1 MPHLLK
7 TLEGRY
13 WLPNRARYSRH
24 GVLRDAPRGGFEL
37 TVDRGWS
44 REVMQDLDARNGLVV
59 LGRTTDHRP
68 VTLHQGFLK
77 NYNLFSPETSSG
89 TFFFNQIF
97 LGAHLHNAADA
108 AITEV
113 GVRISNL
120 DRWLGVSGFTI
131 DYDQLPVGRISIHF
145 SRPEDLEVELEP
157 GLKLVFSFTWQ
168 GPTFRHPQLEASLEQ
183 GLWLSIRAWPAR
195 PFAGLRR
202 TASQLLDLF
211 TLLVGEPLVFEAMD
225 AELFT
230 RGSRKRR
237 SEKIDIFFSPVGRD
251 VVEVVEAHRMII
263 PFRAVESD
271 LPRLLRRW
279 LASAKTLQPAFDL
292 YFSMLRRDPGYQ
304 EIRFL
309 GIIRALESLHR
320 LRRKEQP
327 SAKHEARIA
336 RILAPLNSK
345 DRKWLRGRLK
355 YSYELRLADRIKEL
369 LEPFGNLFGEPDL
382 QALFVTRVADTR
394 NYLTHYD
401 PALRSR
407 AVEPSKLLPYQYR
420 LQVLFILHCLVEL
433 DFSASAARQII
444 EKHDKLSQCVRFG
457 EL

>member
-13 WLPNRARYSRH
+13 WLPNRARYSRR
-24 GVLRDAPRGGFEL
+24 GVLQDASRGGFEL

-44 REVMQDLDARNGLVV
+44 REVMQDLDARNGLVL
-59 LGRTTDHRP
+59 LGRTSDHRP

-77 NYNLFSPETSSG
+77 NCNLFSPETSSA
-89 TFFFNQIF
+89 TFFFNQII

-120 DRWLGVSGFTI
+120 DRWLGVSGFRI
-131 DYDQLPVGRISIHF
+131 DYDQFQAGKVSIHF
-145 SRPEDLEVELEP
+145 SRPKELEVELEP

-168 GPTFRHPQLEASLEQ
+168 GLTLTHPQLEASLEQ
-183 GLWLSIRAWPAR
+183 GLWLSIRALPAR
-195 PFAGLRR
+195 PFAELRH

-225 AELFT
+225 AEPPT
-230 RGSRKRR
+230 QGSRPER
-237 SEKIDIFFSPVGRD
+237 IDIFFSPVGRD
-251 VVEVVEAHRMII
+251 VVEVVEAHRMVI
-263 PFRAVESD
+263 PFRDIEPD
-271 LPRLLRRW
+271 LPRLLACW

-309 GIIRALESLHR
+309 GIVRALESLHR
-320 LRRKEQP
+320 LRKKEQP

-336 RILAPLNSK
+336 RILTPLNSK
-345 DRKWLRGRLK
+345 DGSWLKGHLR
-355 YSYELRLADRIKEL
+355 YSYELRLAERIKEL
-369 LEPFGNLFGEPDL
+369 LQPFGNLFGESDL
-382 QALFVTRVADTR
+382 QALFVTRVVDTR

-401 PALRSR
+401 PALKSR

-433 DFSASAARQII
+433 GFSASAARKII
-444 EKHDKLSQCVRFG
+444 EKNDKLSQMVRFG